1 MKALLLAA
9 GAGTR
14 LRPLTDGRPKAMVE
28 IAGEPAVAY
37 ALRWLA
43 SQGATEVAINLNHH
57 PEMLMDFVGDGA
69 RFGVRVTY
77 SHEPTALGTAGALRP
92 LRTFFEREP
101 VFLVLYGDVLT
112 DLSVQPMLRAHLAA
126 RADVTIALHHPDDP
140 TSSGLIDF
148 DQTGRITRFVEKPQ
162 PSEVFSDWANGG
174 ICLCGPAVLEYLGGG
189 TPLDFGT
196 HVFPA
201 MLREGR
207 RLYAHASDATFIDFG
222 TPERLERAGAWAGGA
237 RTRAA
242 T

>member
-43 SQGATEVAINLNHH
+43 AEGATDVAVNLNHC
-57 PEMLMDFVGDGA
+57 PEVLTDFVGDGA

-77 SHEPTALGTAGALRP
+77 SHEPAALGTAGALRQ
-92 LRTFFEREP
+92 LRTFLEGEP
-101 VFLVLYGDVLT
+101 VFLVLYGDVIT
-112 DLSVQPMLRAHLAA
+112 DLPVAPMLLAHQAA
-126 RADVTIALHHPDDP
+126 RADVTIALHRPDDP
-140 TSSGLIDF
+140 TSSGLVDF
-148 DQTGRITRFVEKPQ
+148 DTTGRITRFVEKPR

-174 ICLCGPAVLEYLGGG
+174 IYLCGPAVLEYLGGG

-201 MLREGR
+201 MLRDGR
-207 RLYAHASDATFIDFG
+207 RLYAHASEATFLDFG
-222 TPERLERAGAWAGGA
+222 TPERLRRAEKWASRGARAG
-237 RTRAA
+237 R
-242 T
+242 